1 MITQLIKI
9 YDETCDICALLK
21 GLDAQVAEDNDL
33 YFREITL
40 EECAWN
46 PSTMR
51 EHVIENYVDDGD
63 GKVDIPIYM
72 LLSQQ
77 GKVEAS
83 GVVKS
88 IEELKNLISAWKSW
102 ESSQK

>member
-1 MITQLIKI
+1 MITQLVKI

-21 GLDAQVAEDNDL
+21 GLDAQVAEDHDL

-40 EECAWN
+40 GDCAKN
-46 PSTMR
+46 PSRMR
-51 EHVIENYVDDGD
+51 EHVIENYVEEDGMI
-63 GKVDIPIYM
+63 DIPIYM
-72 LLSQQ
+72 LVSNQ
-77 GKVEAS
+77 GKVEVS

-88 IEELKNLISAWKSW
+88 VEELKNLISAWKSW